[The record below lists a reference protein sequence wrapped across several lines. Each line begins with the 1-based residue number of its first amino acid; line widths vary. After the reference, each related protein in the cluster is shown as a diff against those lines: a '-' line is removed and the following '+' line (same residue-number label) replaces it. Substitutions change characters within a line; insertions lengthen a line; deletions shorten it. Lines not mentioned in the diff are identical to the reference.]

1 MEDPALS
8 VFVIVGL
15 AILNGVL
22 AMSEIAV
29 VSARRARLRQAAERG
44 DARARRA
51 SEVATDPTQFL
62 ATVQIG
68 ITLVGVVAGAFG
80 QATLARFITRQLN
93 QVPLLTPYASAISAA
108 IVVGGTTYL
117 SIVVGE
123 LAPKRL
129 ALINPERVAGLVGG
143 LCEPCRFSR
152 VRLFGF

>member
-8 VFVIVGL
+8 VFVIFGL

-51 SEVATDPTQFL
+51 LELATDPTQFL

-108 IVVGGTTYL
+108 IVVGGTTDRK
-117 SIVVGE
+117 SVV
-123 LAPKRL
+123 
-129 ALINPERVAGLVGG
+129 
-143 LCEPCRFSR
+143 
-152 VRLFGF
+152 